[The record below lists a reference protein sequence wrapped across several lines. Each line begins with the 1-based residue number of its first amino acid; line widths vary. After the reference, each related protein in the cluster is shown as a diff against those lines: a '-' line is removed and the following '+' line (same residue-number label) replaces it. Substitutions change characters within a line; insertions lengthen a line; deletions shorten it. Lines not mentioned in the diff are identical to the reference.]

1 MKARIKERKNIL
13 EKKTGE
19 YLMEMYWMEQRWQLK
34 EKSKPEYL
42 EKRSEK
48 LKYISRAKVIR

>member
-1 MKARIKERKNIL
+1 MIA
-13 EKKTGE
+13 
-19 YLMEMYWMEQRWQLK
+19 K
-34 EKSKPEYL
+34 EKSKPEDF